1 MITELKYS
9 NTNTYLIKGND
20 GYILF
25 DTDWAGTF
33 PLFCKELGEKEIR
46 AQDIKYLFISHFHP
60 DHMGIAQEIAD
71 LGITIVVVDVQEA
84 FIHSSDSVFAKD
96 KRKNFKPIDDSKV
109 QLITIAESREF
120 LRKIGI
126 DGEILYTPGHSD
138 DSISL
143 WMDEGVLLVGDL
155 NPLYELEM
163 HKGTQ
168 IAKSWELLL
177 ERNPKKI
184 YYGHAK
190 KVIMDDTVD
199 YDADA
204 KNKVPNIDSN
214 VKKMNATVRTV
225 IDRTA
230 KEESDEDTIEK
241 EKSDAN
247 RIGTERTDKD
257 KADKSKTDKEEK
269 ERYAL
274 VQRIMKYID
283 RGYSIDKIQK
293 KTKSDRGFIEDV
305 TRMYLT
311 HQNVSVQG
319 ILDRIEIKNR

>member
-1 MITELKYS
+1 MTITHMITELKYS

-33 PLFCKELGEKEIR
+33 SLFCKELGEKEIR

-71 LGITIVVVDVQEA
+71 LGITIVVADVQES

-96 KRKNFKPIDDSKV
+96 KRNIFKPIDDSKV

-143 WMDEGVLLVGDL
+143 CLDEGVLLVGDL

-190 KVIMDDTVD
+190 AAVMDASTDYDMDDE
-199 YDADA
+199 
-204 KNKVPNIDSN
+204 NK
-214 VKKMNATVRTV
+214 
-225 IDRTA
+225 
-230 KEESDEDTIEK
+230 
-241 EKSDAN
+241 
-247 RIGTERTDKD
+247 RILQNGNGKGKTGTERTD

-283 RGYSIDKIQK
+283 RGYPIDKILK
-293 KTKSDRGFIEDV
+293 KTKSDRDFIEDV